1 MAYIGVPPFGQT
13 VRTVTEITATAAQ
26 TTFNPTGGYPLG
38 YVDVYLNG
46 VALGSADFVAANGVT
61 VVLNAAA
68 SSGDEFKSIAYWPV
82 ELVSQAETGGGATG
96 GGTDQVFVENDQ
108 IVSFDY
114 TLTANKNASSTGPI
128 TVNSGVSVT
137 VPSGSRWVVI

>member
-1 MAYIGVPPFGQT
+1 MSYIGVPPFGQT

-82 ELVSQAETGGGATG
+82 ELVSESGGGSATG
-96 GGTDQVFVENDQ
+96 GGTDEVFYENGQ
-108 IVSFDY
+108 TVNYDY
-114 TLTANKNASSTGPI
+114 TIVGTKNAMSAGP
-128 TVNSGVSVT
+128 VT
-137 VPSGSRWVVI
+137 VGDGVTVTIEDGARWVIV

>member
-1 MAYIGVPPFGQT
+1 MSYIGVPPFGQT

-128 TVNSGVSVT
+128 TVDSGVSVT
-137 VPSGSRWVVI
+137 IPSGSRWAII